1 MQTLLRKFFLRYSFN
16 LNNAADAIEQAIQ
29 KALADGYRTGDL
41 ADENTSISTSEMG
54 DVIAK
59 NILA

>member
-1 MQTLLRKFFLRYSFN
+1 MMLRYSFN
-16 LNNAADAIEQAIQ
+16 LNDAADAIESAIQ

-41 ADENTSISTSEMG
+41 ADENTPVSTSEMG
-54 DVIAK
+54 DIIVR